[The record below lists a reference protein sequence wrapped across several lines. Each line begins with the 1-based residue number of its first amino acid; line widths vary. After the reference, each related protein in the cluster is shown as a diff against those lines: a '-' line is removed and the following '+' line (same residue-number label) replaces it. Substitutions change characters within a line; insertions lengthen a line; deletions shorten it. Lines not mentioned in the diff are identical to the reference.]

1 MKIMIISVMLC
12 LLVTACSRVTTKP
25 DTNTTTSG
33 TLGSVKA
40 TNQLPKDPVDTTL
53 KPEDTIKIVRDSVP

>member
-1 MKIMIISVMLC
+1 MISLC
-12 LLVTACSRVTTKP
+12 IAACSRVTTKP
-25 DTNTTTSG
+25 DTHTTTSG

-53 KPEDTIKIVRDSVP
+53 RPEDSIKIVRDSIP